1 MSSNSHQE
9 LLVSYHK
16 LQQTVGWIA
25 LLMPI
30 VVRVLAFAY
39 DKIFTTNSISAYYYT
54 DLRDVFVGS
63 LVVGGLLLAFF
74 RTDDRKDRWI
84 AIIAGLSAIGIALFP
99 MDIAAGVLV
108 SPDTAN
114 AEAEAKL
121 VQALRAGPHGPLGY
135 HFVFVGVFFL
145 LTFYL
150 VTFRFRANT
159 PANPSRQKQQRNG
172 VYVVCG
178 GLMGLAFIWIGILWH
193 LGKQS
198 SIFWPET
205 LAVMAF
211 AAAWLVKGQLVLKDR
226 HGPASHSRPSTQ
238 AGVA

>member
-1 MSSNSHQE
+1 MSSNGHQE

-84 AIIAGLSAIGIALFP
+84 AIIAGLSAVGIALFP
-99 MDIAAGVLV
+99 MDIAAGVLA

-121 VQALRAGPHGPLGY
+121 VQALREGPHGPLGY

-159 PANPSRQKQQRNG
+159 PANPTRQKQQRNG
-172 VYVVCG
+172 
-178 GLMGLAFIWIGILWH
+178 
-193 LGKQS
+193 S
-198 SIFWPET
+198 T
-205 LAVMAF
+205 LC
-211 AAAWLVKGQLVLKDR
+211 AAASWGLRSSGSASSGIWASKAR
-226 HGPASHSRPSTQ
+226 SSGPRLWPSWPLLPP
-238 AGVA
+238 GW